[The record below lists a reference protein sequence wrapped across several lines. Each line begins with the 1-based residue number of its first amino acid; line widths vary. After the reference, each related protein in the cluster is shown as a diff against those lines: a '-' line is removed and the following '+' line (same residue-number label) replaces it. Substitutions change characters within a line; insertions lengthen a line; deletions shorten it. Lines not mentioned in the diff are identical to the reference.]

1 MMEGCSKEVF
11 DLIGIHCEEIP
22 WKYSALSEL
31 MLRNPAWW
39 IGSTLTLG
47 VTTPAAT
54 LPNEQTIEINWC
66 LPLNEAGHKHM
77 FSRLFCDY
85 TTETSM
91 VDVGSKRKYRKSE
104 ADVAALR
111 RIVGLWQQVSAFCNS
126 QMHHDLFTKF
136 EADVLTTTRRDAEI
150 LSIIDQQ
157 PSRFAISQLKTFRE
171 LAVKG
176 KQTEDRLIAD
186 TMAQQYLELR
196 EKQFEY
202 FQANLEADWILL
214 DKVRGAMSIIDD
226 FAHVKKVVWLR
237 DMATKADAAIKNHM
251 DRFLRVDDAPNVD
264 DAMKNAM
271 SMMRLMQ
278 LEDSTS
284 EVMVLGVMD
293 FNVPRSTDAGPLEEF
308 IIFCSRLNALGKHV
322 ATIMAFP
329 DKVRAPPPVRR
340 TVRHTSD

>member
-1 MMEGCSKEVF
+1 MECCSKEVF

-22 WKYSALSEL
+22 WKYSALSEI

-39 IGSTLTLG
+39 IGSTLPPG

-54 LPNEQTIEINWC
+54 LPNEPTIEINWC
-66 LPLNEAGHKHM
+66 LPLNDSGHKHL
-77 FSRLFCDY
+77 FSRLFYDY
-85 TTETSM
+85 NTETSM

-104 ADVAALR
+104 ADVAGLR
-111 RIVGLWQQVSAFCNS
+111 RIVGLWQQVFAFCNS

-136 EADVLTTTRRDAEI
+136 QADVLTTTRRDAEI
-150 LSIIDQQ
+150 LAIIDLQ
-157 PSRFAISQLKTFRE
+157 PCRFAISQLKTFRE

-176 KQTEDRLIAD
+176 KQSEDRLIAD

-196 EKQFEY
+196 AKQFEY
-202 FQANLEADWILL
+202 FQANLQADWTVLE
-214 DKVRGAMSIIDD
+214 KVRGAMSVIDD

-237 DMATKADAAIKNHM
+237 DMANKADAAIKKHM
-251 DRFLRVDDAPNVD
+251 TKFLRVDEAPNVD
-264 DAMKNAM
+264 DAMKNVM

-293 FNVPRSTDAGPLEEF
+293 FNIPYSTETGPLEEF
-308 IIFCSRLNALGKHV
+308 IIFSSRLNALGKTV

-329 DKVRAPPPVRR
+329 DKVRAPPPVRL
-340 TVRHTSD
+340 TVSHTSD